1 MSEHT
6 KIARFFVAYSESQSL
21 LIVHVGD
28 LIVQDTNSEPQ
39 TLTEFTAMKQSSW
52 IVATLSPIGS

>member
-39 TLTEFTAMKQSSW
+39 TLTEFTAMKQSS
-52 IVATLSPIGS
+52 